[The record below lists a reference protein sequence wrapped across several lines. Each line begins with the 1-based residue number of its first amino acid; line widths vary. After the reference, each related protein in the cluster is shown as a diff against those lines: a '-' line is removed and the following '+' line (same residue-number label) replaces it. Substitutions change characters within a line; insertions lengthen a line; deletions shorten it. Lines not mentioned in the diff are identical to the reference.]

1 MGQSNGE
8 HNQFAEIHFLSG
20 RTSTLPAYGRV
31 RKRSFCNKKTSPQ
44 RCLSWPCGPDRGNRI
59 FYCHEETT
67 GYTMLCEM
75 CSLHVEKDLII
86 HRPSCQ

>member
-31 RKRSFCNKKTSPQ
+31 RKRNFCNKKTSPQ
-44 RCLSWPCGPDRGNRI
+44 RCLSWPCGPDRREHV
-59 FYCHEETT
+59 FKEC
-67 GYTMLCEM
+67 TMLCKIRP
-75 CSLHVEKDLII
+75 LHVEKNLII
-86 HRPSCQ
+86 HGHLVNRGS

>member
-31 RKRSFCNKKTSPQ
+31 RKRNFCNKKDISA
-44 RCLSWPCGPDRGNRI
+44 
-59 FYCHEETT
+59 
-67 GYTMLCEM
+67 EM
-75 CSLHVEKDLII
+75 PWLAGWAG
-86 HRPSCQ
+86 

>member
-31 RKRSFCNKKTSPQ
+31 RKRSFYNKKDISA
-44 RCLSWPCGPDRGNRI
+44 
-59 FYCHEETT
+59 
-67 GYTMLCEM
+67 EM
-75 CSLHVEKDLII
+75 PWLAGWAG
-86 HRPSCQ
+86 